1 MLKTKI
7 AFIGP
12 GAMAEAM
19 IAGLLREKLAA
30 PRNLLASGPRT
41 ERVET
46 AAARSTASSLSRI
59 TAWPSRRRTWS
70 CSRSNPSG

>member
-19 IAGLLREKLAA
+19 IAGLLREKLAS
-30 PRNLLASGPRT
+30 PRSLLASGPRM
-41 ERVET
+41 ERVEQLRDKFGIQPFT
-46 AAARSTASSLSRI
+46 DNSL
-59 TAWPSRRRTWS
+59 AVAQV
-70 CSRSNPSG
+70 